1 MGILGVV
8 VIISGIVLIVVGE
21 DTEPHDKIG
30 TALIVAGASFGG
42 FGISMNGRKK
52 KEHQLN
58 ENCADTTI
66 IKNEINSL
74 KEDIK
79 FIKEWIKRKEEK

>member
-1 MGILGVV
+1 MI
-8 VIISGIVLIVVGE
+8 VIILGIVLIAIDVG
-21 DTEPHDKIG
+21 TATQKTTHDNIG
-30 TALIVAGASFGG
+30 IALIVAGASFGG

-79 FIKEWIKRKEEK
+79 FIKE